1 MSEANTVWIAVA
13 THANA
18 EGQAVQNLNRQGYE
32 CYCPVHPRASPDRS
46 HAADEA
52 SASFCPLNHV
62 IRRVDCEIHQPREGL
77 PLAA

>member
-32 CYCPVHPRASPDRS
+32 CYCPYTRVLRRTGRTQRTKRPRP
-46 HAADEA
+46 
-52 SASFCPLNHV
+52 SAP
-62 IRRVDCEIHQPREGL
+62 
-77 PLAA
+77 